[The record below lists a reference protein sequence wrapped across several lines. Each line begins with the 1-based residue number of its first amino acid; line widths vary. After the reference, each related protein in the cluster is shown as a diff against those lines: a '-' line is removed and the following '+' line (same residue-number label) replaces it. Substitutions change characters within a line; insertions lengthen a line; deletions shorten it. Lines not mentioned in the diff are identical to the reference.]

1 MKKIIN
7 GRKYDTDTA
16 SALAVYSSGA
26 ATDLYYYEETLYIKK
41 TGEYFLHGHG
51 GPASVYGSFSESGNK
66 IGGDLIIPF
75 TEADAKAWAEK
86 HISAD
91 DYCKIFGDV
100 EE

>member
-1 MKKIIN
+1 MKKIIS

-16 SALAVYSSGA
+16 SALASYSSGA

-66 IGGDLIIPF
+66 IGGNLIIPF

-86 HISAD
+86 HTSAD

-100 EE
+100 KE